1 MIAVC
6 NNGSM
11 RLANGNYEC
20 TVCGV
25 VLDVPDEM
33 TAKVE
38 AAEIAGPPD
47 AIVVDGIEI
56 HRCDFLTEGGGV
68 ILSLVLAVPVPG
80 LLLTLACSV

>member
-1 MIAVC
+1 MIAMC
-6 NNGSM
+6 NNTSM

-20 TVCGV
+20 TLCGV

-38 AAEIAGPPD
+38 AAETSGPPD
-47 AIVVDGIEI
+47 AIVIDGVEI
-56 HRCDFLTEGGGV
+56 HRCDFAIEGGRV
-68 ILSLVLAVPVPG
+68 KLSLVLAVPVPG